1 MNELGFGTKMHLTN
15 NTLAVTY
22 MLIAAL
28 QQPRNNRLWGDA
40 DKEWLDYFAE
50 TAFWLITIWFWVVFI
65 VQFKCII
72 GERQHWGEKKK
83 TDA

>member
-1 MNELGFGTKMHLTN
+1 MNELGFGNKIHIVN

-22 MLIAAL
+22 MMIAAL
-28 QQPRNNRLWGDA
+28 QQPRNDRLWGDA
-40 DKEWLDYFAE
+40 DHVTMDIFAE
-50 TAFWLITIWFWVVFI
+50 TVFWLITIWFWMVFI

-83 TDA
+83 TEA